1 MRSFDDSMF
10 SADPRVVA
18 GGRGWFG
25 GPSWGRSAA
34 PMSRSAATH
43 PPAEAPTPR
52 NHPRRPA
59 PALPEVDMTCHVGGL
74 S

>member
-10 SADPRVVA
+10 GVDLRVVA
-18 GGRGWFG
+18 GGRGWSG
-25 GPSWGRSAA
+25 GPSWGRPAA
-34 PMSRSAATH
+34 PTPRFAAMH
-43 PPAEAPTPR
+43 ARAEAQTPR